1 MNDSYGKM
9 GNAHD
14 LSTTGGF
21 MAGTKN
27 ESDDSAVSDV
37 VIRKG
42 ERIPRRSPPQFEEAS
57 SLLNA
62 IKRDGF
68 FGTAMNDKNQYGP
81 IVMMI
86 LLLIVAT
93 ITGLMI
99 KILPPVLDWFGNLFS
114 GIF

>member
-1 MNDSYGKM
+1 M

-14 LSTTGGF
+14 LPTTGGF
-21 MAGTKN
+21 MAGTKEASN
-27 ESDDSAVSDV
+27 DSGAGDV

-42 ERIPRRSPPQFEEAS
+42 ERIPRRSPPQFEEVS
-57 SLLNA
+57 SLAEA

-81 IVMMI
+81 VVMMI

-93 ITGLMI
+93 ITGFMI
-99 KILPPVLDWFGNLFS
+99 KILPGLMDVIGNFFS
-114 GIF
+114 NIF

>member
-1 MNDSYGKM
+1 MNDSCGKM

-14 LSTTGGF
+14 LSITGGF
-21 MAGTKN
+21 MAGTKS
-27 ESDDSAVSDV
+27 ESDGSKVSDV

-42 ERIPRRSPPQFEEAS
+42 ERIPRRSPPQFEEAN

-62 IKRDGF
+62 ISRDGYI
-68 FGTAMNDKNQYGP
+68 GTAMNDKNQYGP
-81 IVMMI
+81 VVMMI

-99 KILPPVLDWFGNLFS
+99 KILPVVLEFFYDLF
-114 GIF
+114 

>member
-1 MNDSYGKM
+1 VNDSYGKM
-9 GNAHD
+9 GNTHD

-27 ESDDSAVSDV
+27 KSEDSGATDV

-42 ERIPRRSPPQFEEAS
+42 ERIPRRSLPQFEEAP
-57 SLLNA
+57 SLASA

-81 IVMMI
+81 VAMMI

-99 KILPPVLDWFGNLFS
+99 KIIPPVFS
-114 GIF
+114 GIGDFFSNLF